1 MDKQQDTTIYGTE
14 NNNQYPMIEHNV
26 KEYTYI
32 CITESICSTVE
43 INPL

>member
-14 NNNQYPMIEHNV
+14 NNNQYPMIKHNV